1 MIGADLGLSWSDWP
15 FALLAALMLGVNLWV
30 FLLFFPRRA
39 DQGPPKLSRAILVA
53 FFLAASPLFWVGA
66 FIALVTPSAATDE
79 LILLGMGVMMAAP
92 GIWVIGAALPVGERP
107 IRRDNRAWPALLA
120 VAIVVNE
127 LLMGLV
133 FVVATAA
140 PGAALLVTGSDLI
153 GAFAI
158 ATNSVWFF
166 WAMLA
171 NMVIFLFWVPLGRDE
186 RAVLLALAASA
197 AVGPFV
203 AVAPLV
209 GLVGMAAAMTVAFVI
224 LFESLARRATVSPR
238 LMWTVL
244 GVAGAFTG
252 MAASQLYFV
261 LVPRSVDA
269 GFPFALFTVLMMAA
283 ELYLVART
291 CLAGPDPASPPLP
304 WVQRPRQLT
313 LLLAFAFASEWLM
326 SAGFV
331 FAAGPAGRLSN
342 VTVST
347 LGTSTVMDVGQY
359 LAGVVSLVGSVT
371 VSPYFLGLM
380 GIEMGVLVVLRMR
393 STPSLEQRT
402 RLGLALGAYAGYSVV
417 APSLLPAW
425 SSVPGAWPNIGA
437 FGPVRSDLLPALLG
451 SYAVFV
457 ALALLFGRRSY
468 CSVLCTSAV
477 MYGGTFSQRLIPTIR
492 ESPAARHHVL
502 GGNWRRIPTLL
513 GCTTWALLA
522 VVAAVSAWNA
532 WGGHGWTFGS
542 LDIATLYSVAIWNV
556 IWYAAFIAIPYV
568 GMSPCRTWGWCSTGL
583 LVGTV
588 GRVGLYRKEALDVE
602 VCRTCPTHDCG
613 KACEVGLVEMPVVL
627 ARHGVYRSVKCVGAS
642 DCESAC
648 PYGNLVSRDV
658 RDSVRRWVGLPDRFA
673 ARRRPDHP
681 RVAASSTVATAFPPS
696 GHLQRPRA
704 TRSTSVHV
712 RKIPP
717 NEAP

>member
-1 MIGADLGLSWSDWP
+1 MIGADLGLSWADWP

-39 DQGPPKLSRAILVA
+39 DQGPPTLSRAILIA
-53 FFLAASPLFWVGA
+53 FFIAASPLFWVGA

-92 GIWVIGAALPVGERP
+92 GVWVIGAALPVGERP

-120 VAIVVNE
+120 IAIVVNE

-140 PGAALLVTGSDLI
+140 PGAAILVTGSDLV

-171 NMVIFLFWVPLGRDE
+171 NMVVFLFWVPLGRDE
-186 RAVLLALAASA
+186 RAVLLALSASA
-197 AVGPFV
+197 AAGPFV
-203 AVAPLV
+203 AVAPLD
-209 GLVGMAAAMTVAFVI
+209 GLVGMAAAMTAAFVI
-224 LFESLARRATVSPR
+224 LFESLARRTAVTPR
-238 LMWTVL
+238 LLWTIL

-252 MAASQLYFV
+252 MAASQLYIL

-269 GFPFALFTVLMMAA
+269 GFPFALFTVLMMVV

-291 CLAGPDPASPPLP
+291 CLAGPDPGSAPLP
-304 WVQRPRQLT
+304 WVQRPRHLT

-331 FAAGPAGRLSN
+331 LSAGPAGRLS
-342 VTVST
+342 TVAIST
-347 LGTSTVMDVGQY
+347 LGAWTLPTIGQT
-359 LAGVVSLVGSVT
+359 LAGAVALVGSVT

-380 GIEMGVLVVLRMR
+380 GIEMGVLVVVRMR
-393 STPSLEQRT
+393 STASLEQRT
-402 RLGLALGAYAGYSVV
+402 RLGLALGAYAGYSVL
-417 APSLLPAW
+417 APSLIPTW
-425 SSVPGAWPNIGA
+425 SAYPGAWPNIGA
-437 FGPVRSDLLPALLG
+437 FGPVGPALLPAMLG
-451 SYAVFV
+451 SYALFV

-492 ESPAARHHVL
+492 ESPIARHHVL
-502 GGNWRRIPTLL
+502 GGTWRRIPTILGYSTWGLL
-513 GCTTWALLA
+513 GT
-522 VVAAVSAWNA
+522 VAIVSAWNA
-532 WGGHGWTFGS
+532 WGDHGWTFGS
-542 LDIATLYSVAIWNV
+542 LDIAALYSVAIWNV
-556 IWYAAFIAIPYV
+556 LWYAAFIAIPYV

-583 LVGTV
+583 LVGLV
-588 GRVGLYRKEALDVE
+588 GRVGFYRKEALDVE
-602 VCRTCPTHDCG
+602 VCRSCPTHDCG

-627 ARHGVYRSVKCVGAS
+627 ARNGVYRSMKCVGAS
-642 DCESAC
+642 DCEAAC

-658 RDSVRRWVGLPDRFA
+658 RDTVRRWLGLPDRFA
-673 ARRRPDHP
+673 ARRRPVHP
-681 RVAASSTVATAFPPS
+681 AGATTSMAARRVPPS
-696 GHLQRPRA
+696 GNVRAHGPAGQRPF
-704 TRSTSVHV
+704 T
-712 RKIPP
+712 
-717 NEAP
+717 